1 LWNLREAK
9 RPLPG
14 LRGEVVRV
22 MSWALKEWRRVDEC
36 QGWRRKVLRRRR
48 TPHPR
53 RVALEAPAIPIGAP
67 PPSPQEVDELAPLLT
82 DW

>member
-22 MSWALKEWRRVDEC
+22 MSWALK
-36 QGWRRKVLRRRR
+36 
-48 TPHPR
+48 
-53 RVALEAPAIPIGAP
+53 A
-67 PPSPQEVDELAPLLT
+67 
-82 DW
+82 